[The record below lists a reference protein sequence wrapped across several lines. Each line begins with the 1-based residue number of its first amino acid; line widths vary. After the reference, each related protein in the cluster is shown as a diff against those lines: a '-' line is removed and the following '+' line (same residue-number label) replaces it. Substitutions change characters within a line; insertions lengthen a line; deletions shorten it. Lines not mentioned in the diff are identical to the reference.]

1 MTVGVHEVSDP
12 TVVVCGPASWNHL
25 IVLDRLPEPV
35 PHMQFALGDVRTLGG
50 TSAGK
55 ALHLA
60 DLGVD
65 VTLHTLVGDDDEGR
79 LATAALARGGVR
91 LETHLSERTERHMNL
106 MTAAGERVSLY
117 LATPSAPSAAAL
129 QRMESAIAAADI
141 AVIDLSEAGAALVE
155 RRLAGVAGASIWT
168 DLHDYDGS
176 SAFHEPFLRAADV
189 VFMNDDAT
197 EDPWALM
204 RSCLD
209 RGPRLAVCTLGSRGA
224 IALTAD
230 GERASV
236 AARPVDVIDS
246 NGAGDAFFAG
256 FLAAWLAG
264 TAWDECLD
272 AASRQAVVALSSEH
286 LHPAVAGRRDGDPR
300 GPATT

>member
-1 MTVGVHEVSDP
+1 M
-12 TVVVCGPASWNHL
+12 CGPASWNHL

-35 PHMQFALGDVRTLGG
+35 PHMQFALDDRHTVGG

-60 DLGVD
+60 DLGID
-65 VTLHTLVGDDDEGR
+65 ATLHTLLGDDEEGR
-79 LATAALARGGVR
+79 RVSAALRGAGVR
-91 LETHLSERTERHMNL
+91 LEVYGSERTERHANL
-106 MTAAGERVSLY
+106 MTQAGERVSLY
-117 LATPSAPSAAAL
+117 LATPSTASVLAVARIERAV
-129 QRMESAIAAADI
+129 AAADV
-141 AVIDLSEAGAALVE
+141 AVVDLSEVGERLVHQRLTGVEGAP
-155 RRLAGVAGASIWT
+155 IWT

-176 SAFHEPFLRAADV
+176 AAFHEPFVRAADV

-204 RSCLD
+204 QRCLD

-224 IALTAD
+224 IALTAE

-236 AARPVDVIDS
+236 EAQPVEVVDT

-256 FLAAWLAG
+256 FLAASLAG
-264 TAWDECLD
+264 ERLDGCLD
-272 AASRQAVVALSSEH
+272 AGARQALVALSSEH
-286 LHPAVAGRRDGDPR
+286 LHPSAG
-300 GPATT
+300 

>member
-1 MTVGVHEVSDP
+1 MRDVSDA
-12 TVVVCGPASWNHL
+12 TVVVCGPVSWNHL
-25 IVLDRLPEPV
+25 LLLDRLPDPV

-60 DLGVD
+60 DLGVG
-65 VTLHTLVGDDDEGR
+65 VTLHALLGDDDEGT
-79 LATAALARGGVR
+79 LASAALAEAGVR
-91 LETHLSERTERHMNL
+91 LEAHASERTERHVNL
-106 MTAAGERVSLY
+106 MTPAGERVSLY
-117 LATPSAPSAAAL
+117 LATPSAPSDAALARIESAVAAAG
-129 QRMESAIAAADI
+129 I
-141 AVIDLSEAGAALVE
+141 AVVDLSEVGAALVE
-155 RRLAGVAGASIWT
+155 RRLAGAAGASIWT

-197 EDPWALM
+197 EDPWVLM
-204 RSCLD
+204 QTCLD

-224 IALTAD
+224 IALTAE

-236 AARPVDVIDS
+236 AALPVDVIDA

-256 FLAAWLAG
+256 FLAARLAG
-264 TAWDECLD
+264 AELNGCLD
-272 AASRQAVVALSSEH
+272 AGSRQAVVALSSEH
-286 LHPAVAGRRDGDPR
+286 LHPAVVAG
-300 GPATT
+300 